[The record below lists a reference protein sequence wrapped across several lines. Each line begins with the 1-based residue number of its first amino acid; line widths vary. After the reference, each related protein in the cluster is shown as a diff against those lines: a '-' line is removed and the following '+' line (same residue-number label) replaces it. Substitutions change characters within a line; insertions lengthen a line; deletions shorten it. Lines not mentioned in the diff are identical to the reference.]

1 MTPHPTRQCLPS
13 LLPKLTSQPSLTMGP
28 YLAAA
33 LLVASAA
40 AFAPLALPPAPQ
52 RRATTALDDRRR
64 PTTRT
69 AAVVDSVAMLS
80 AVNPKEFVFPVV
92 VGLVLFDITLG
103 LVTGNNLASA
113 VGNLVKESIE
123 GGGDNAP
130 GGGGGAAEEP
140 VEQTASATG
149 QGFIDAQSEIAR
161 DMAKAA
167 LSAEERARSV
177 DGRTRR
183 LKGRIDVLAD
193 QFDATQREKKR
204 R

>member
-1 MTPHPTRQCLPS
+1 
-13 LLPKLTSQPSLTMGP
+13 MGP

-33 LLVASAA
+33 LLVASAAA

-64 PTTRT
+64 STTRT

-123 GGGDNAP
+123 GGGDNAAP

>member
-1 MTPHPTRQCLPS
+1 MPAS

-33 LLVASAA
+33 LLLVASAA

-52 RRATTALDDRRR
+52 RRATTALDRRR

-123 GGGDNAP
+123 GGGDNAAP